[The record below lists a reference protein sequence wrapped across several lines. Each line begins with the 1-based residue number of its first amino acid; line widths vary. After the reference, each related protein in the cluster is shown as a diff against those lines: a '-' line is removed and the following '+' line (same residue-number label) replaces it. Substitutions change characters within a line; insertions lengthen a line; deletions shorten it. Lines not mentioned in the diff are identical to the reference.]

1 MGTSLKNSIKVISQ
15 EYHINIQMKSLNPQ
29 GNISFCIW
37 IVFNS
42 IWSVPLTTAADY
54 NIDVVRALH
63 TSHTQLARIEELS
76 INRLQQG
83 RSAFTHMGL
92 INTSIKLFSNWLLF
106 SRASLWCSPS
116 QRRANRSSRPREGI
130 AVTPSPD
137 QWQSSYRQGR
147 GWQRDRERHRWP
159 VSIKCIIMRL
169 IFQTS
174 SWCSRDQR
182 ALRSKNTAAEMPLGA
197 QRHKYLWSECYM
209 TRENRE

>member
-1 MGTSLKNSIKVISQ
+1 MGTSLMNSVKVISP
-15 EYHINIQMKSLNPQ
+15 EYHIDIQMKSLNPW

-83 RSAFTHMGL
+83 RPAFTHMAL
-92 INTSIKLFSNWLLF
+92 LNTSIKLFSNWLLF
-106 SRASLWCSPS
+106 FRASLWCGPS
-116 QRRANRSSRPREGI
+116 ERRANRPSGPRETI

-159 VSIKCIIMRL
+159 VSIKCILRL

-174 SWCSRDQR
+174 SWCSQDRR
-182 ALRSKNTAAEMPLGA
+182 A
-197 QRHKYLWSECYM
+197 
-209 TRENRE
+209 